1 MEIKRTANAGV
12 LIKTNGTSVLLDG
25 ICNPPLPYLA
35 IPNEIKNEIISC
47 LPNIV
52 GFTHTHNDHFDN
64 EFAEYFS
71 KITGEKVIMTPNI
84 CVQKGNVKVMSVKTR
99 HLGKSDVAHISFVV
113 MAENKCIWFSGDAAP
128 VSLLGQSD
136 LPKPD
141 ILIVPFAYVNT
152 ASSFNNTLKSG
163 AKEIIV
169 VHMPSKENDIY
180 NIYQSVENVVN
191 GNKSI
196 RIPKIGETI
205 CI

>member
-12 LIKTNGTSVLLDG
+12 LIKTNSTSVLLDG

-35 IPNEIKNEIISC
+35 TPNEIKNEIISS

-64 EFAEYFS
+64 EFAEFFS
-71 KITGEKVIMTPNI
+71 KITGEKVIVTPDI

-128 VSLLGQSD
+128 VSLLGRND

-163 AKEIIV
+163 AKQIIV
-169 VHMPSKENDIY
+169 VHMPNKENDIY
-180 NIYQSVENVVN
+180 GIFETVETVINNNNAVHIL
-191 GNKSI
+191 KL
-196 RIPKIGETI
+196 GETI
-205 CI
+205 HI